1 VDNRSF
7 SEAGNIDINKV
18 GAIALQL
25 AAPLEY
31 WRGNGGFS
39 WNGEENYD
47 RSYPGFYPLGITDF
61 STKPRARSAFF
72 SPQV

>member
-1 VDNRSF
+1 MTSR
-7 SEAGNIDINKV
+7 
-18 GAIALQL
+18 AIALQL

-47 RSYPGFYPLGITDF
+47 RSYPGFF
-61 STKPRARSAFF
+61 SVFLVT
-72 SPQV
+72 